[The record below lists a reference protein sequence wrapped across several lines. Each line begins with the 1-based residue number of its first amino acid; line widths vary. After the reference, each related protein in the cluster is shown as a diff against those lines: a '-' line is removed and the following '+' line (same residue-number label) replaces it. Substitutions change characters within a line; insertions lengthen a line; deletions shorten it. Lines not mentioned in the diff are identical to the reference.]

1 MSFEEIK
8 KNKTAQLAAGLL
20 TAAIAFKLYQ
30 MGVWERWLNPPEPE
44 GYESSSL
51 LAMGLAAVV
60 SALQLVGLL
69 AMTFVGQI
77 VLFAKDAI
85 KPLADKAKGALE
97 EAETDDQPRIDPMKL
112 HETIAALQKA
122 QIELAAQVHAIAKSN
137 GDILSRLEKP
147 ERTDGD

>member
-1 MSFEEIK
+1 MSFDEIK
-8 KNKTAQLAAGLL
+8 KNKTAQLLAGLL

-69 AMTFVGQI
+69 AMTFIGQI
-77 VLFAKDAI
+77 FLFAKDAI
-85 KPLADKAKGALE
+85 KPLAEKAKGALD
-97 EAETDDQPRIDPMKL
+97 EAEAGDQPKLDAMKV
-112 HETIAALQKA
+112 HDAIAALQRS
-122 QIELAAQVHAIAKSN
+122 QSELAAQVHQLAAQKA
-137 GDILSRLEKP
+137 EP
-147 ERTDGD
+147 ADG